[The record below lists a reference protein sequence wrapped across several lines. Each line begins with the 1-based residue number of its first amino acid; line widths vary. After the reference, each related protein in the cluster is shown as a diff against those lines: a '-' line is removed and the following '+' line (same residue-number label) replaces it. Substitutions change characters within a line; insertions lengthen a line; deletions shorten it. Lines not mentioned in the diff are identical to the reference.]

1 MAPRFGGFEK
11 LFTITIIVALSA
23 SWHCFSH
30 FNSFQFKGFFQF
42 DSPLLYIYSMLSEEC
57 QWGLC
62 RTPKN
67 RKSEPP
73 FSHSFF
79 GFRPRV
85 EIKKKY
91 ITEKSFKNAFESI
104 LKHFQFSLQ
113 IQWFYEALT
122 PLPILVTAAL
132 LCVIWILVH
141 VFSFKLLF
149 ILVTDIGTFLWKS
162 LK

>member
-1 MAPRFGGFEK
+1 MAPRFWGFEK
-11 LFTITIIVALSA
+11 LFNITIIVALSA
-23 SWHCFSH
+23 SWHCFSR
-30 FNSFQFKGFFQF
+30 FNSFQFKGFFHF
-42 DSPLLYIYSMLSEEC
+42 DSPLLDICSMLSEEC
-57 QWGLC
+57 QWRLC

-73 FSHSFF
+73 FSHSFL
-79 GFRPRV
+79 GFMPRA
-85 EIKKKY
+85 EIKKNTLQKNLLKMLLKVFLKY
-91 ITEKSFKNAFESI
+91 
-104 LKHFQFSLQ
+104 FQFSPQ

-141 VFSFKLLF
+141 VFSFIPF
-149 ILVTDIGTFLWKS
+149 TDIGTFLWKS